1 MRTIKIFLASS
12 GELSEERKEVKLFI
26 SDENK
31 KLVKKE
37 IFIEL
42 VVWEELL
49 LSFRGAR
56 IQDYFNEEML
66 KCDIVLAL
74 FFKKVG
80 QFTKEEFDLA
90 YKNLKE
96 GKKPQFLYVYFRSG
110 KISIDEMD
118 EEILKI
124 NQLKKEIKK
133 HDQIYGSFNTI
144 EDLQFKLK
152 KQLDQIISCFKK
164 KKIPV
169 KKTKKLVRKLA
180 EKIPVI
186 PEVYRDWLKEHCAYM
201 DVDRLR
207 ESGKAIQVGLPEI
220 YILLYA
226 QKPGKKSGDE
236 LAYKEEE
243 RLIDIEELIGESES
257 LLIEGHPGSGKT
269 TLLKHLAYTIAQG
282 NTAQGMENYLPVLIY
297 LKDTKDFLESNRD
310 IKPGVSTARKIL
322 SSYFN
327 DEEKGIDL
335 ETIDAFS
342 GAKKALFLLDGLD
355 EVKSEL
361 RNIIVNSFA
370 DYRIKHKGVKVVFS
384 SRPHG
389 LEGSAI
395 DRFGKRHVKILSL
408 NMEQIEEFIKKWFYH
423 IYAKSPSLGGKTAEG
438 MISEIRTHSAIE
450 RLIDN
455 PLMLTAICIL
465 YHDGKELP
473 GQRAELYEKFV
484 DNMLYR
490 RFKDPQNVREFLMAL
505 AFEMHSKGV
514 KGKDRDFVIGVLR
527 KVYDRQDGEEV
538 KNYRIRIERLFNDIE
553 PNCGLLKLEDGEYQF
568 WHLTFQEYL
577 TARYI
582 IDDSTDPVTGVD
594 QHWGD
599 DWYNEVIELYIGSL
613 SIKNRNTANKIVEN
627 IVNSNDKKPY
637 KRWRLAS
644 RSLIDIHKTRRNKG
658 ALGKARKRQ
667 LEIID
672 TDINPKI
679 LVDAGEII
687 GWLGDTR
694 NLKEFI
700 KILDKEKKCNLSQG
714 KVTIKPFEIGKFPV
728 TNSWFAEFI
737 RAGGYKNRE
746 YWSKEGVKW
755 LKYTNAERSISWGDR
770 RCNCPNS
777 PVEGVSW
784 YEAYAFTR
792 WLTIELKDEYE
803 YRLPDKNE
811 WEITAAGSEGRVYP
825 WGNEWDKNRCN
836 NKEIKIGRTS
846 PVGIFKKGKTPEGVF
861 DLGGNVLEWTISD
874 SYSENLLEDFTFI
887 KKRYKIWNQGLW
899 QIDDIEQPVMCGSC
913 YYLEKDDDSY
923 RCDTHTSEE
932 PYAGDYHFLGYS
944 SGGFGFRCARTLTL

>member
-49 LSFRGAR
+49 LSFRGVR

-90 YKNLKE
+90 YENLKE
-96 GKKPQFLYVYFRSG
+96 GKKPKYLFVYFKSG
-110 KISIDEMD
+110 EIPIDEVD

-152 KQLDQIISCFKK
+152 KQLDQIIPCFKK
-164 KKIPV
+164 KKTPV
-169 KKTKKLVRKLA
+169 KKTKKSA
-180 EKIPVI
+180 EKLDEIPVI

-201 DVDRLR
+201 DVDRLQA
-207 ESGKAIQVGLPEI
+207 SGNAIQVSLPEI
-220 YILLYA
+220 YIPLYT
-226 QKPGKKSGDE
+226 QKPGKKSGTEPAHDE
-236 LAYKEEE
+236 KE
-243 RLIDIEELIGESES
+243 RQIDIEQLIGKNES

-269 TLLKHLAYTIAQG
+269 TLLKHLAYTLTQDKSVQG
-282 NTAQGMENYLPVLIY
+282 LEGYLPLLIF
-297 LKDTKDFLESNRD
+297 LKDTKDFLENKRD
-310 IKPGVSTARKIL
+310 IKPTATTAKKIL
-322 SSYFN
+322 SSYFKV
-327 DEEKGIDL
+327 EEKGIDI
-335 ETIDAFS
+335 ETIEAFC
-342 GAKKALFLLDGLD
+342 GVKKTIFLLDGLD
-355 EVKSEL
+355 ELKPEF
-361 RNIIVNSFA
+361 RDIIVGSFA

-389 LEGSAI
+389 LEGAAI

-490 RFKDPQNVREFLMAL
+490 RFADPETVREFLMIL

-514 KGKDRDFVIGVLR
+514 KGKDRDFAIGVLR

-538 KNYRIRIERLFNDIE
+538 KNYRIRTERLFNDIE
-553 PNCGLLKLEDGEYQF
+553 PDCGLLKLEDGEYQF

-582 IDDSTDPVTGVD
+582 IDDSTNLVTGVD
-594 QHWGD
+594 QYWGD
-599 DWYNEVIELYIGSL
+599 DWYNEVIKLYIGSL
-613 SIKNRNTANKIVEN
+613 SIKNRNTANKIVEKV
-627 IVNSNDKKPY
+627 VNNNDEKPY
-637 KRWRLAS
+637 KKWMLAS
-644 RSLIDIHKTRRNKG
+644 RSLIDLHKNRRN
-658 ALGKARKRQ
+658 RDV
-667 LEIID
+667 LEKVRERLLEVMD
-672 TDINPKI
+672 GNVKPDE
-679 LVDAGEII
+679 LADAGEIL

-694 NLKEFI
+694 NLEEFI
-700 KILDKEKKCNLSQG
+700 KLPKGEYNLSQ
-714 KVTIKPFEIGKFPV
+714 KTVTIKPFEIGKFPV
-728 TNSWFAEFI
+728 TNSWFEEFVK
-737 RAGGYKNRE
+737 ADGYKNSE
-746 YWSKEGVKW
+746 YWSEEGERWLHYNKAEHPARWNDRKW
-755 LKYTNAERSISWGDR
+755 K
-770 RCNCPNS
+770 CPNS
-777 PVEGVSW
+777 PVVGITW
-784 YEAYAFTR
+784 YEAHAFTR
-792 WLTIELKDEYE
+792 WLSAMDKDYT
-803 YRLPDKNE
+803 YRLPNENE
-811 WEITAAGSEGRVYP
+811 WEAVAAGTEGREYP
-825 WGNEWDKNRCN
+825 WGDKWDKNRCN
-836 NKEIKIGRTS
+836 NGEIEINKIS
-846 PVGIFKKGKTPEGVF
+846 PVGIFIYGKTPDGVF
-861 DLGGNVLEWTISD
+861 DMSGNVWEWT
-874 SYSENLLEDFTFI
+874 
-887 KKRYKIWNQGLW
+887 
-899 QIDDIEQPVMCGSC
+899 
-913 YYLEKDDDSY
+913 
-923 RCDTHTSEE
+923 TS
-932 PYAGDYHFLGYS
+932 DYHSKNTLKDYAFDEEMQKLLDEKKIEDYIKFLGEKNRELPVLR
-944 SGGFGFRCARTLTL
+944 GGSWYDGSINCRCAYRYHNEPDHGHHGIGFRCARTLNL

>member
-1 MRTIKIFLASS
+1 
-12 GELSEERKEVKLFI
+12 
-26 SDENK
+26 
-31 KLVKKE
+31 
-37 IFIEL
+37 
-42 VVWEELL
+42 
-49 LSFRGAR
+49 
-56 IQDYFNEEML
+56 
-66 KCDIVLAL
+66 
-74 FFKKVG
+74 
-80 QFTKEEFDLA
+80 
-90 YKNLKE
+90 
-96 GKKPQFLYVYFRSG
+96 
-110 KISIDEMD
+110 
-118 EEILKI
+118 
-124 NQLKKEIKK
+124 
-133 HDQIYGSFNTI
+133 
-144 EDLQFKLK
+144 
-152 KQLDQIISCFKK
+152 
-164 KKIPV
+164 
-169 KKTKKLVRKLA
+169 
-180 EKIPVI
+180 
-186 PEVYRDWLKEHCAYM
+186 M

-220 YILLYA
+220 YIPLYA

-282 NTAQGMENYLPVLIY
+282 NTAQGNTAQGMEDFLPVLIY

-335 ETIDAFS
+335 EAIDAFC
-342 GAKKALFLLDGLD
+342 GAKKTIFLLDGLD
-355 EVKSEL
+355 ELKPEF
-361 RNIIVNSFA
+361 RDIIVKSFA

-389 LEGSAI
+389 LEGAAI

-484 DNMLYR
+484 DNMLCR

-514 KGKDRDFVIGVLR
+514 KGKDRDFTIGVLR

-538 KNYRIRIERLFNDIE
+538 KNYRIRTERLFNDIE
-553 PNCGLLKLEDGEYQF
+553 PDCGLLKLEDGEYQF

-582 IDDSTDPVTGVD
+582 IDDSTNPVTGVD
-594 QHWGD
+594 QYWGD

-613 SIKNRNTANKIVEN
+613 SIKNRNTANKIVEK
-627 IVNSNDKKPY
+627 IVNNNDEKPY
-637 KRWRLAS
+637 KKWMLAS
-644 RSLIDIHKTRRNKG
+644 RSLIDLHKNRRN
-658 ALGKARKRQ
+658 RDV
-667 LEIID
+667 LEKVRERLLEVMD
-672 TDINPKI
+672 GNVKPDK
-679 LVDAGEII
+679 LADAGEIL

-700 KILDKEKKCNLSQG
+700 KVPKGEYNLNQRT
-714 KVTIKPFEIGKFPV
+714 VTIKPFEIGKFPV
-728 TNSWFAEFI
+728 TNSWFEEFVK
-737 RAGGYKNRE
+737 ADGYKNSE
-746 YWSKEGVKW
+746 YWSKEGQKW
-755 LKYTNAERSISWGDR
+755 LGKSGAEHPALWNDR
-770 RCNCPNS
+770 MWKCQNS
-777 PVEGVSW
+777 PVVGVTW
-784 YEAYAFTR
+784 YEAHAFTR
-792 WLTIELKDEYE
+792 WLSAMDKDYT
-803 YRLPDKNE
+803 YRLPNENE
-811 WEITAAGSEGRVYP
+811 WETVAAGTEGREYP
-825 WGNEWDKNRCN
+825 WGDKWDKNRCN
-836 NKEIKIGRTS
+836 NGEIEINKIS
-846 PVGIFKKGKTPEGVF
+846 PVGIFIYGKTPEGVF
-861 DLGGNVLEWTISD
+861 DMSGNVWEWT
-874 SYSENLLEDFTFI
+874 
-887 KKRYKIWNQGLW
+887 
-899 QIDDIEQPVMCGSC
+899 
-913 YYLEKDDDSY
+913 
-923 RCDTHTSEE
+923 TS
-932 PYAGDYHFLGYS
+932 DYHSKNTLKDYAFDEEMQKLLDEKKFEDYIKFLGEKNRELPVLRGGSWYS
-944 SGGFGFRCARTLTL
+944 SSNHCRCAYRNHYGPDSRLNLIGFRCARTLTL